1 LLVGSYFRGFQGEE
15 FPLEY
20 FVMERLSQV
29 YSMLADK
36 NRLRILKLLE
46 YKPMCVCELTYVL
59 GIRQPSVSRHLRK
72 LKESCLIDS
81 RQDGYWTEYF
91 INRRGDEYS
100 RILMGILSGWIND
113 DPIIIEDIKKAGQ
126 AHRESLCNNQ
136 KSNKLYLI

>member
-1 LLVGSYFRGFQGEE
+1 
-15 FPLEY
+15 
-20 FVMERLSQV
+20 MERLSQV
-29 YSMLADK
+29 YGLLADK

-72 LKESCLIDS
+72 LKESGLIDS

-100 RILMGILSGWIND
+100 RILMGILSGWINE
-113 DPIIIEDIKKAGQ
+113 DPVIIEDIQKAEQ
-126 AHRESLCNNQ
+126 AHRESLCQ
-136 KSNKLYLI
+136 DQER